1 MQTNKELKIAAIVG
15 IIMITICIV
24 TIIFYKA
31 DKTNNEINIQVY
43 KVNQEEK
50 TYEQC
55 NIPTDT
61 IIQINSEYRRAS
73 KLSENQRVIGKQI
86 TGLYKVVSGEN
97 YIAFDGEKDK
107 YYIYRGDTK
116 YLYEFDSTLYDLVKK
131 ACN

>member
-73 KLSENQRVIGKQI
+73 KLTENQRVIGKQI

>member
-55 NIPTDT
+55 NVPTDT

-73 KLSENQRVIGKQI
+73 RLSENQRVIGKQI

>member
-15 IIMITICIV
+15 IIMITICV
-24 TIIFYKA
+24 VVIIFYKS
-31 DKTNNEINIQVY
+31 DKKYNEINIQVY

-50 TYEQC
+50 IYEEC
-55 NIPTDT
+55 NVSTDS
-61 IIQINSEYRRAS
+61 IIQINSEYLRAS
-73 KLSENQRVIGKQI
+73 KLSENRRVIGKQI
-86 TGLYKVVSGEN
+86 TGLYKVVSGDN

-107 YYIYRGDTK
+107 NYIFRGDTK